1 MYINVILCYTNNF
14 KDKMSNHTPY
24 SFLDLAI
31 IGEDKSTT
39 DTLYNVLKVAQHAE
53 QRGFS
58 RLWLAEHH
66 NMPHI
71 ASSAT
76 SVLIGYIAGGTS
88 SIRVGSG
95 GIMLPNHPPLVIAE
109 QFGTL
114 EALYP
119 NRIDLGLGRAPGTD
133 QATALALRRND
144 FNAANYFPQQIEELK
159 RFFQVN
165 EGAKVRS
172 FPGEGCDIPMWILG
186 SSTDSA
192 YLAAEL
198 GLPYAFASHFAPDHL
213 LQAANIY
220 RKNFVPSSQ
229 LDKPYFMPCVNVI
242 VADTNEQ
249 ADILATSFYK
259 MFLGIIRNDRK
270 PLQKPCESM
279 EGNWTDYEE
288 YVVRQKTFFSYI
300 GNKEK
305 VTIELRELFNAVEID
320 EIMITTPV
328 YELSNRLKSI
338 ELFSELIQDM

>member
-1 MYINVILCYTNNF
+1 M
-14 KDKMSNHTPY
+14 NHNIPY

-31 IGEDKSTT
+31 IGEGTT
-39 DTLYNVLKVAQHAE
+39 TTETLQNVLKVAQHIE
-53 QRGFS
+53 KVGFN

-76 SVLIGYIAGGTS
+76 SVLIGYLAGGTS
-88 SIRVGSG
+88 TLRVGSG
-95 GIMLPNHPPLVIAE
+95 GVMLPNHPSLVIAE

-114 EALYP
+114 DALYP
-119 NRIDLGLGRAPGTD
+119 GRIDLGLGRAPGTD

-144 FNAANYFPQQIEELK
+144 VHAANFFPQQIEELK
-159 RFFQVN
+159 RFFKVN
-165 EGAKVRS
+165 EGAKVRA

-220 RKNFVPSSQ
+220 RKNFVPSAQ
-229 LDKPYFMPCVNVI
+229 LDKPYFMPCVNAI
-242 VADTNEQ
+242 VADTNGEAEQ
-249 ADILATSFYK
+249 LATSFYK

-270 PLQKPCESM
+270 PLQRPCESM

-288 YVVRQKTFFSYI
+288 FIVKQKTFFSFI
-300 GNKEK
+300 GDKEK
-305 VTIELRELFNAVEID
+305 VKSDLSDFFNTVEVE
-320 EIMITTPV
+320 EIMITTPIYGV
-328 YELSNRLKSI
+328 EERLRSV
-338 ELFSELIQDM
+338 ELFSEIMKNK

>member
-1 MYINVILCYTNNF
+1 MINNI
-14 KDKMSNHTPY
+14 PY

-39 DTLYNVLKVAQHAE
+39 ETLQNVLKVAQHAE
-53 QRGFS
+53 LNGFN
-58 RLWLAEHH
+58 RLWVAEHH

-76 SVLIGYIAGGTS
+76 SVLIGYIAGGTN

-159 RFFQVN
+159 RFFKIN

-172 FPGEGCDIPMWILG
+172 FPGEGCNVPMWILG

-220 RKNFVPSSQ
+220 RKNFVPSVYN
-229 LDKPYFMPCVNVI
+229 DKPYFMPCVNAI
-242 VADTNEQ
+242 VADSNEE
-249 ADILATSFYK
+249 AEILATSFYK

-270 PLQKPCESM
+270 PLQRSCESM

-288 YVVRQKTFFSYI
+288 YVVRQKTYFSYI
-300 GNKEK
+300 GDKET
-305 VTIELRELFNAVEID
+305 VSQGLNELFKAVQMD
-320 EIMITTPV
+320 EIMITTPI
-328 YELSNRLKSI
+328 YELSDRLKSI
-338 ELFSELIQDM
+338 ELFSELME

>member
-1 MYINVILCYTNNF
+1 MINNI
-14 KDKMSNHTPY
+14 PY

-39 DTLYNVLKVAQHAE
+39 ETLHNVLKVAQYAE
-53 QRGFS
+53 QKGFN

-76 SVLIGYIAGGTS
+76 SVLIGYIAGGTTT
-88 SIRVGSG
+88 IRVGSG
-95 GIMLPNHPPLVIAE
+95 GIMLPNHPSLVIAE

-119 NRIDLGLGRAPGTD
+119 DRIDLGLGRAPGTD

-159 RFFQVN
+159 KYFKVN

-172 FPGEGCDIPMWILG
+172 FPGEGCSIPMWILG

-229 LDKPYFMPCVNVI
+229 LNKPYFMPCVNAI
-242 VADTNEQ
+242 VADSNEE
-249 ADILATSFYK
+249 AEVLATSFYK

-279 EGNWTDYEE
+279 DGNWTDYEE
-288 YVVRQKTFFSYI
+288 YIVRQKTYFSYI
-300 GNKEK
+300 GDKET
-305 VTIELRELFNAVEID
+305 VAQGLNELFNAVQMD
-320 EIMITTPV
+320 EIIITTPI
-328 YELSNRLKSI
+328 YETEDRLKSI
-338 ELFSELIQDM
+338 QLFSELMKK

>member
-1 MYINVILCYTNNF
+1 MTTLI
-14 KDKMSNHTPY
+14 PY

-39 DTLYNVLKVAQHAE
+39 ETLQNVLKVAQFAE
-53 QRGFS
+53 KNGFN

-76 SVLIGYIAGGTS
+76 SVLIGYIAGGTDT
-88 SIRVGSG
+88 IRVGSG

-144 FNAANYFPQQIEELK
+144 FNAASYFPQQIEELK
-159 RFFQVN
+159 AFFKVN

-220 RKNFVPSSQ
+220 RKNFIPSDQ
-229 LDKPYFMPCVNVI
+229 LDEPYFMPCVNVI
-242 VADTNEQ
+242 VADTNEE
-249 ADILATSFYK
+249 AERLATSFYK

-270 PLQKPCESM
+270 PLQRACESM
-279 EGNWTDYEE
+279 DGNWTDYEE

-300 GNKEK
+300 GDKEK
-305 VTIELRELFNAVEID
+305 VNAELGELFKAVEID
-320 EIMITTPV
+320 ELMITTPI
-328 YELSNRLKSI
+328 YEMDDRLKSI
-338 ELFSELIQDM
+338 ELFSELMKEC

>member
-1 MYINVILCYTNNF
+1 MINNI
-14 KDKMSNHTPY
+14 PY

-39 DTLYNVLKVAQHAE
+39 ETLHNVLKVAQYAE
-53 QRGFS
+53 QTGFN

-76 SVLIGYIAGGTS
+76 SVLIGYIAGGTNT
-88 SIRVGSG
+88 IRVGSG
-95 GIMLPNHPPLVIAE
+95 GIMLPNHPSLVIAE

-159 RFFQVN
+159 KYFKVN

-172 FPGEGCDIPMWILG
+172 FPGEGCNIPMWILG

-220 RKNFVPSSQ
+220 RKNFIPSVYN
-229 LDKPYFMPCVNVI
+229 DKPYFMPCVNAI
-242 VADTNEQ
+242 VADSNEE
-249 ADILATSFYK
+249 AEVLATSFYK

-279 EGNWTDYEE
+279 DGNWTDYEE
-288 YVVRQKTFFSYI
+288 YIVRQKIYFSYI
-300 GNKEK
+300 GDKET
-305 VTIELRELFNAVEID
+305 VAQGLNELFNAVQMD
-320 EIMITTPV
+320 EIMITTPI
-328 YELSNRLKSI
+328 YETEDRLKSI
-338 ELFSELIQDM
+338 QLFSELMKK

>member
-1 MYINVILCYTNNF
+1 MNQNI
-14 KDKMSNHTPY
+14 PY

-31 IGEDKSTT
+31 IGENKSTT
-39 DTLYNVLKVAQHAE
+39 DTLHDVLKVAQYIEHY
-53 QRGFS
+53 GFN
-58 RLWLAEHH
+58 RLWVAEHH

-76 SVLIGYIAGGTS
+76 SVLIGYLAGGTKT
-88 SIRVGSG
+88 IRVGSG
-95 GIMLPNHPPLVIAE
+95 GIMLPNHSSLVIAE

-114 EALYP
+114 NALYS

-159 RFFQVN
+159 TYFKVN
-165 EGAKVRS
+165 EGAKVRA

-198 GLPYAFASHFAPDHL
+198 GMPYAFASHFAPDHL
-213 LQAANIY
+213 VQAAAIY
-220 RKNFVPSSQ
+220 RKNFVPSAQ
-229 LDKPYFMPCVNVI
+229 YAKPYFMPCINAI
-242 VADTNEQ
+242 VANTNAE
-249 ADILATSFYK
+249 ADRLATSFHK

-270 PLQKPCESM
+270 PLQRPCDSM

-288 YVVRQKTFFSYI
+288 YIVRQKTYYSFI
-300 GNKEK
+300 GDKTK
-305 VTIELRELFNAVEID
+305 VANELQEFYKGLEVD
-320 EIMITTPV
+320 EIMITTPI
-328 YELSNRLKSI
+328 YYTEDRIKSV
-338 ELFSELIQDM
+338 ELFSEVMKEGIIR